1 MKTTQQLSVDGITVT
16 LAFEAPLEAVRTL
29 AEDAHAPVTL
39 CNSRQ
44 DVRLTALPEV
54 AQVMSAALP
63 SLLQSIQSDLLAT
76 AYELETGTRLS
87 ASPASEKPDQKD
99 QPAAAEPS

>member
-39 CNSRQ
+39 CNRRQ
-44 DVRLTALPEV
+44 DVRLTALPEI
-54 AQVMSAALP
+54 AQAMSAALP
-63 SLLQSIQSDLLAT
+63 SLLQSIQSDLVAT
-76 AYELETGTRLS
+76 TYELETGLKLPTN
-87 ASPASEKPDQKD
+87 PASEKSPQKD
-99 QPAAAEPS
+99 QPAAS